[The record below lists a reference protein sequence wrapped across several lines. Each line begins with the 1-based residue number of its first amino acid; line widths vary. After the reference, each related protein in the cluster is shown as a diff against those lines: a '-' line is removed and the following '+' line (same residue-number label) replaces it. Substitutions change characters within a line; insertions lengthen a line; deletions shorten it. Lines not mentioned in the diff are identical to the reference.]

1 LQDLAV
7 QKSSMPEP
15 DSITDMVLN
24 ATTREDADRA
34 AVSSLLAAW
43 RGGLCA
49 EAVADGLLVAV
60 NEFSTQVPHVETL
73 RWVVTVLTEYLTPD
87 LATDVFAAFA
97 GNECFDVEVIQ
108 GKRRISGG
116 SQQYTGN
123 VEISCP
129 YADYHKQ
136 LISHLDEAWTQLPPG
151 GRVPVLER
159 AEGYGSPYGIYWGH
173 GVLRQAYMAHLTR
186 CADEA
191 ADVARALRI
200 GLTVHPPRFPGDGC
214 AAKSLNG
221 RKRRKLVSSSRCSSY
236 SSSHRRHTRRVHG
249 LYLGPIL
256 NPDQQHTDLSSQLR
270 MIWGPEQMQKLVGGP
285 LRKVLVQNL
294 LACPAC
300 VIAYTLT
307 QEFLSKLEADE
318 QIALLGS
325 LGKQPSLLQAW
336 ATPENLGCL
345 TLPAK
350 RHAVG
355 LLLPAVATLKNDV
368 RQIVLNL
375 SLG

>member
-1 LQDLAV
+1 ML
-7 QKSSMPEP
+7 
-15 DSITDMVLN
+15 T
-24 ATTREDADRA
+24 
-34 AVSSLLAAW
+34 AW

-60 NEFSTQVPHVETL
+60 NEFHGKVPHVETL

-97 GNECFDVEVIQ
+97 GNECFDVEVMR
-108 GKRRISGG
+108 GKWRISRG

-129 YADYHKQ
+129 SVNDYYKQ

-151 GRVPVLER
+151 GVPPGGRPIVLER
-159 AEGYGSPYGIYWGH
+159 AEGYGSTHRIYWGH

-200 GLTVHPPRFPGDGC
+200 GLTVHPPRFPGYGC

-221 RKRRKLVSSSRCSSY
+221 RKRRKLVSSSLCSSY
-236 SSSHRRHTRRVHG
+236 SSSHNRHSRRVHG
-249 LYLGPIL
+249 LYLGPIV

-325 LGKQPSLLQAW
+325 LGKQPPLLQAW
-336 ATPENLGCL
+336 ATPENLACL